1 VRKKMNTRGLFA
13 RMRSIRIITLLLA
26 LLLVYG
32 SVSYSPMAATSLP
45 TYSVPIVG
53 VTGTT
58 NNTVL
63 AFGRYVLV
71 APFWPSKGIA
81 ENGEIDI
88 SQLDNCSIYLIDTKK
103 PSAPLVKELR
113 VWDSQLGA
121 SKNIYFPTRI
131 VFDPQSSNVY
141 VRGTRFE
148 EIDGE
153 VTAIDVIAY
162 LRLNLD
168 DNGKPVFDTTV
179 VPIDIQGVTTRYTGE
194 APLDFGFGAK
204 GDLMVF
210 TNGASIFSF
219 NLEQGYLYGVG
230 IVPESEYS
238 PDDSISFLD
247 VDPATNIV
255 TVCWN
260 RKFVDKDNVAQLSS
274 EISFYR
280 LGENGTFEILKRVYP
295 DQLPEGAALASG
307 SNVAIVSEPDSQF
320 ALFATND
327 GSLCSVDLQSGEV
340 QATVKQLYSFPELA
354 SASVD
359 DTNPLLIRY
368 DVTKRV
374 VGITKP
380 GFTVQISR
388 PSNGKRGRI
397 SRPSNLHINSEISP
411 VLTMAK
417 FNKKNKVSSVHSF
430 SKEFNGEGGLTNI
443 TNGDDSQWLV
453 STYSGLLYSVNIP
466 ADLGDSALGLVG
478 SIGSRVDRIDYYADR
493 SSVVAINSLALEDDG
508 IQVAS
513 PGSIVVGRMSDL
525 QSTSSALLQAVLPT
539 ASALGRPQA
548 SIRRPCNIRR

>member
-1 VRKKMNTRGLFA
+1 MNTRGLFGK
-13 RMRSIRIITLLLA
+13 MRSMRIITLLLA

-32 SVSYSPMAATSLP
+32 AVSYSPKAATSLP
-45 TYSVPIVG
+45 TYSVPLVG

-88 SQLDNCSIYLIDTKK
+88 SQLDNCSIYLIDAKK

-113 VWDSQLGA
+113 AWDSQLGA
-121 SKNIYFPTRI
+121 SKNIYFPTRV

-162 LRLNLD
+162 VRLNLD

-179 VPIDIQGVTTRYTGE
+179 VPIDIQGVRTRYTGE
-194 APLDFGFGAK
+194 APLDFAFGAK

-260 RKFVDKDNVAQLSS
+260 RKFVDKDSVAHLSS

-280 LGENGTFEILKRVYP
+280 LGEHGTFEILKRVYP

-307 SNVAIVSEPDSQF
+307 SNVAIVSEPDSEF

-327 GSLCSVDLQSGEV
+327 GSLCTVDLQSDEV
-340 QATVKQLYSFPELA
+340 QATVKRLYSFPELA
-354 SASVD
+354 SVSVD
-359 DTNPLLIRY
+359 DSNPLLIRY
-368 DVTKRV
+368 DATKRV
-374 VGITKP
+374 AGITKP

-397 SRPSNLHINSEISP
+397 SRPSNLHINSETPP
-411 VLTMAK
+411 VLAMAK
-417 FNKKNKVSSVHSF
+417 FSKKNKVSSVHSF
-430 SKEFNGEGGLTNI
+430 SDEFNGEGGLTNI

-513 PGSIVVGRMSDL
+513 PGSIVVGMMS
-525 QSTSSALLQAVLPT
+525 QSTPSALLQALLPT
-539 ASALGRPQA
+539 ASVLGRPQA

>member
-1 VRKKMNTRGLFA
+1 VRKKMNTRGLFK
-13 RMRSIRIITLLLA
+13 RMRSMRIITLLLA

-32 SVSYSPMAATSLP
+32 AVSYSPMAATSLP
-45 TYSVPIVG
+45 TYSVPLVG

-103 PSAPLVKELR
+103 PGTPLVKELR
-113 VWDSQLGA
+113 AWDSQRGA
-121 SKNIYFPTRI
+121 SKTIYFPTRV
-131 VFDPQSSNVY
+131 VFDPPSRNVY
-141 VRGTRFE
+141 VRGTRFQ
-148 EIDGE
+148 EINGE

-162 LRLNLD
+162 VRLNLD

-179 VPIDIQGVTTRYTGE
+179 VPIDIQGVGTQYTGE
-194 APLDFGFGAK
+194 APLDFAFGAK

-260 RKFVDKDNVAQLSS
+260 RKFVDKDNVSRLSS

-280 LGENGTFEILKRVYP
+280 LGDHGTFEILKRVYP
-295 DQLPEGAALASG
+295 DQLPEGAALVSG
-307 SNVAIVSEPDSQF
+307 SNVAIVSDSDSQF

-327 GSLCSVDLQSGEV
+327 GSLCTVDLQSDEV
-340 QATVKQLYSFPELA
+340 QAAVKRLYSFPELA
-354 SASVD
+354 STSAD
-359 DTNPLLIRY
+359 DSNPLLIRY
-368 DVTKRV
+368 DVAKRV

-388 PSNGKRGRI
+388 PSNGRRGRI
-397 SRPSNLHINSEISP
+397 SRPSNLHITSETSP
-411 VLTMAK
+411 VLAIAR
-417 FNKKNKVSSVHSF
+417 FNKKNKISSVRSF
-430 SKEFNGEGGLTNI
+430 SEEFKGEGGLTNI
-443 TNGDDSQWLV
+443 TSGEDSQWLV
-453 STYSGLLYSVNIP
+453 STYSGLLYSVSIP
-466 ADLGDSALGLVG
+466 ADLGDSALGFAG

-513 PGSIVVGRMSDL
+513 PGALVVGRMSDA
-525 QSTSSALLQAVLPT
+525 QSKANALLQVFLPT
-539 ASALGRPQA
+539 ASALGRPQT

>member
-1 VRKKMNTRGLFA
+1 MNTRGLFA

-525 QSTSSALLQAVLPT
+525 QSTSSAKLQAVLPT